1 MTEKKKLGDVLKEA
15 GLIDESQLQAALT
28 HQRNWGGKI
37 GAILVEL
44 GFVKETDLAK
54 AISETL
60 RIPYVNLFEPEIPE
74 GIVKLIKP
82 DIAKKYNIMPA
93 KKEGGSLWVAMADP
107 MDIKSIDEIRFV
119 TGLTIKPA
127 LAMASE
133 ISDAIRKYYDH
144 EPVTHRDSS
153 ELLEKIKSSFKGKDM
168 EIIRESGDMKS
179 GVEWKPPAQPEQP
192 ARQEP
197 APLLTDRLRLDALI
211 SLLIEKGLI
220 TRDELGKM
228 IEQKKLGL

>member
-1 MTEKKKLGDVLKEA
+1 MAEKKRLGDVLKDA

-37 GAILVEL
+37 GAILVEM
-44 GFVKETDLAK
+44 GFVTETDLAK
-54 AISETL
+54 AMSETL

-82 DIAKKYNIMPA
+82 DIAKKYNVMPA
-93 KKEGGSLWVAMADP
+93 KKDGGTLMVAMSDP

-119 TGLTIKPA
+119 TGLSIKPA
-127 LAMASE
+127 LAMESE
-133 ISDAIRKYYDH
+133 IRDAIRKYYDH
-144 EPVTHRDSS
+144 EPITHQSS
-153 ELLEKIKSSFKGKDM
+153 AGLLDKIKSSFKDKEM

-179 GVEWKPPAQPEQP
+179 GIEWKPPAQPE
-192 ARQEP
+192 RQET
-197 APLLTDRLRLDALI
+197 APVADRLRLDALI
-211 SLLIEKGLI
+211 SLLIEKELI

-228 IEQKKLGL
+228 VEQKKMGL

>member
-1 MTEKKKLGDVLKEA
+1 MTEKKRLGDVLKDI
-15 GLIDESQLQAALT
+15 GLIDESQLQAALV

-37 GAILVEL
+37 GAILVEM
-44 GFVKETDLAK
+44 GFVKEADLVK
-54 AISETL
+54 VMSETL
-60 RIPYVNLFEPEIPE
+60 RIPYVNLFQPEIPE

-93 KKEGGSLWVAMADP
+93 KKDGGTLMVAMADP

-119 TGLTIKPA
+119 TGLTIKPV
-127 LAMASE
+127 LAMESE
-133 ISDAIRKYYDH
+133 IKDAIRKYYDH

-153 ELLEKIKSSFKGKDM
+153 ELLDKIKSSFKEKNM
-168 EIIRESGDMKS
+168 EIIRESGDVKE
-179 GVEWKPPAQPEQP
+179 GVEWKEPAQQEPA

-197 APLLTDRLRLDALI
+197 ATLTDRSRLDALI

-220 TRDELGKM
+220 TRDELGKV
-228 IEQKKLGL
+228 IEQKKMGL

>member
-1 MTEKKKLGDVLKEA
+1 MTEKKRLGDVLKEA

-37 GAILVEL
+37 GAILVEM

-60 RIPYVNLFEPEIPE
+60 RVPYVNLFEPEVPDA
-74 GIVKLIKP
+74 IVKLIKP
-82 DIAKKYNIMPA
+82 DIAKKYSIMPA
-93 KKEGGSLWVAMADP
+93 KKEGGALWVAMADP

-127 LAMASE
+127 LAMESE
-133 ISDAIRKYYDH
+133 IRDAIRKYYDH
-144 EPVTHRDSS
+144 EPITHQSS
-153 ELLEKIKSSFKGKDM
+153 AVLLDKIKSAFKDKDM

-179 GVEWKPPAQPEQP
+179 GVERKPPAQPE
-192 ARQEP
+192 RQEP
-197 APLLTDRLRLDALI
+197 AHMADRLRLDALI
-211 SLLIEKGLI
+211 TLLIEKELI

-228 IEQKKLGL
+228 VEQKKMGL

>member
-44 GFVKETDLAK
+44 GFVKETALAK

-60 RIPYVNLFEPEIPE
+60 RIPYVNLFEPEVPE

-107 MDIKSIDEIRFV
+107 MDIKSLDEIRFV
-119 TGLTIKPA
+119 TGLTIKPV

-144 EPVTHRDSS
+144 ETVVHKDSS
-153 ELLEKIKSSFKGKDM
+153 ELLEKIKSSFKDKDM

-179 GVEWKPPAQPEQP
+179 GVEWKAPAQPAQTARPEQSSV
-192 ARQEP
+192 
-197 APLLTDRLRLDALI
+197 TDKLRLDALI
-211 SLLIEKGLI
+211 SLLMEKGLI
-220 TRDELGKM
+220 TRDELGKI

>member
-1 MTEKKKLGDVLKEA
+1 MTEKKRLGDVLKDA
-15 GLIDESQLQAALT
+15 GLIDESQLQAALV

-74 GIVKLIKP
+74 SIVKLIKP

-93 KKEGGSLWVAMADP
+93 KKDGGTLMVAMSDP
-107 MDIKSIDEIRFV
+107 MDIKMIDEIRFV

-127 LAMASE
+127 LAMGSE
-133 ISDAIRKYYDH
+133 IADAIRKYYDH
-144 EPVTHRDSS
+144 EPVMHKDSS
-153 ELLEKIKSSFKGKDM
+153 ELLDKIKSSFKEKGM
-168 EIIRESGDMKS
+168 EIIRESGDMKE
-179 GVEWKPPAQPEQP
+179 GVEWKGPAQHEPA

-197 APLLTDRLRLDALI
+197 APLTDRIRLDALI

-220 TRDELGKM
+220 TRDELGKI
-228 IEQKKLGL
+228 IEQKKMGL

>member
-1 MTEKKKLGDVLKEA
+1 MTEKKRLGDVLKDA
-15 GLIDESQLQAALT
+15 GLIDESQLQAALV

-44 GFVKETDLAK
+44 GFVKETNLAK

-74 GIVKLIKP
+74 SIVKLIKP

-93 KKEGGSLWVAMADP
+93 KKDGGTLMVAMSDP
-107 MDIKSIDEIRFV
+107 MDIKMIDEIRFV

-127 LAMASE
+127 LAMGSE
-133 ISDAIRKYYDH
+133 IADAIRKYYDH
-144 EPVTHRDSS
+144 EPVMHKDSS
-153 ELLEKIKSSFKGKDM
+153 ELLDKIKSSFKEKGM
-168 EIIRESGDMKS
+168 EIIRESGDMKE
-179 GVEWKPPAQPEQP
+179 GVEWKGPAQHEPA

-197 APLLTDRLRLDALI
+197 APLTDRIRLDALI

-220 TRDELGKM
+220 TRDELGKI
-228 IEQKKLGL
+228 IEQKKMGL

>member
-1 MTEKKKLGDVLKEA
+1 MTEKKKLGDVLKDA

-54 AISETL
+54 VISETL
-60 RIPYVNLFEPEIPE
+60 RIPYVNLFEPEVPE

-107 MDIKSIDEIRFV
+107 MDIKSLDEIRFV

-144 EPVTHRDSS
+144 ETVVHKDSS
-153 ELLEKIKSSFKGKDM
+153 ELLEKIKSSFKDKDM

-179 GVEWKPPAQPEQP
+179 GLEWKPPAQPAQAASQEQ
-192 ARQEP
+192 
-197 APLLTDRLRLDALI
+197 APVTDKLRLDALI

-220 TRDELGKM
+220 TRDEFGKI

>member
-1 MTEKKKLGDVLKEA
+1 MTEKKRLGDVLKDA
-15 GLIDESQLQAALT
+15 GLIDESQLQAALV

-44 GFVKETDLAK
+44 GFVRETDLAK

-60 RIPYVNLFEPEIPE
+60 RIPYVNLFEPEIPDA
-74 GIVKLIKP
+74 IVKLIKP
-82 DIAKKYNIMPA
+82 DIAKKYSIMPA
-93 KKEGGSLWVAMADP
+93 KKDGGTLMVAMADP

-127 LAMASE
+127 LAMGSE
-133 ISDAIRKYYDH
+133 IADAIRKYYDH
-144 EPVTHRDSS
+144 EPVMHKDSS
-153 ELLEKIKSSFKGKDM
+153 ELLDKIKSSFKDKGM
-168 EIIRESGDMKS
+168 EIMRESGDMKD
-179 GVEWKPPAQPEQP
+179 GVEWKGPAQQAPS

-197 APLLTDRLRLDALI
+197 APLPDRIRLDALI

-220 TRDELGKM
+220 TRDEIGKI
-228 IEQKKLGL
+228 IEQKKMGL